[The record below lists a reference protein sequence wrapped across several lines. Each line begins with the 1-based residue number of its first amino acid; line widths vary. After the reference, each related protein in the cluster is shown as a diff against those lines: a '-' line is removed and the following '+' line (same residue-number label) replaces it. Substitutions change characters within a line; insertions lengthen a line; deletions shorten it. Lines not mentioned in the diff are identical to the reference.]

1 MSVPPPSPQINLYGK
16 SCTPKSP
23 KVAHKKRAVKMVRK
37 EKNPVFNESNIFSYI
52 KVYQLQS
59 TGIMNYPE
67 GGKYGCRKIR
77 TSKTPYLDTFHAVS
91 KIGSLELSS
100 NYY

>member
-1 MSVPPPSPQINLYGK
+1 MSIPPPSPQMNLYGK

-37 EKNPVFNESNIFSYI
+37 EKNPVFNESNIFSHI

-59 TGIMNYPE
+59 TGIMNYSE

-77 TSKTPYLDTFHAVS
+77 TRKNSVFGHFSRSVK
-91 KIGSLELSS
+91 
-100 NYY
+100 NR